1 MSSKLKKVIIAVVVL
16 LLVGVGVLVGVSM
29 LSRLST
35 TTIYDLRLVDYE
47 TETEIFEKEV
57 YLTAIDN
64 NNFDIKVEASSSS
77 ITSYVVSSSNPSV
90 ATVSMIDGGYR
101 VNYLK
106 EGQARISVV
115 CAEGGNI
122 SDSFNLTVKENVPTS
137 FIISDSSAISDSEI
151 TIFADD
157 RYYYFNFTAGL
168 GNDGTLVNITSIE
181 VLDNYN
187 KEVFDEI
194 YIDDKESMLV
204 IKAKQSELN
213 TREYITLQSK
223 YTSADGNQVTVGTFV
238 VCVNVRGNYISDIQL
253 VLSETPNFDNAND
266 IYGNGAILNTET
278 RVNAVYLT
286 SEVNTLYAKVRVVY
300 TNGEIFDVT
309 SDAVAQTINGAPTTT
324 KPPIGDY
331 YSISLSARAVI
342 RFAYLNRSVD
352 LQFNYID
359 PVSTPVDYNR
369 FVNQLLYETVDIE
382 GTTVYRYIYWDSR
395 YMRDDAITDKDGNIV
410 GFINGNPETGN

>member
-223 YTSADGNQVTVGTFV
+223 YTSADGNQVTVGTFI

-331 YSISLSARAVI
+331 YAISLSARAVI

>member
-324 KPPIGDY
+324 KPPIGGY
-331 YSISLSARAVI
+331 YAISLSARAVI